1 MFKSIEKAREN
12 MPKNATSEELI
23 INIVHSDKSYNNFN
37 YRDVTF
43 TKWWLVVKGYEEENE
58 VWYYYSPFPKPGTSI
73 LINFIKNSASSVTTP
88 NNIIF
93 WKRDTEK
100 LIGDINEVIMISNI
114 PVTYSIKSKTLP
126 TFITLTKG
134 IYYFGLLPFLETVEY
149 INLASQITAT
159 SEVTKKKVGKQ
170 SKKKR
175 RDQKVFHF
183 YSFPYEFSQTM
194 KN

>member
-1 MFKSIEKAREN
+1 
-12 MPKNATSEELI
+12 
-23 INIVHSDKSYNNFN
+23 
-37 YRDVTF
+37 
-43 TKWWLVVKGYEEENE
+43 
-58 VWYYYSPFPKPGTSI
+58 
-73 LINFIKNSASSVTTP
+73 
-88 NNIIF
+88 
-93 WKRDTEK
+93 
-100 LIGDINEVIMISNI
+100 MISNI

-126 TFITLTKG
+126 TFIILTKS
-134 IYYFGLLPFLETVEY
+134 IYYFVFLPFLETVEY

-183 YSFPYEFSQTM
+183 YSFPYEFSQNM